1 MRPSEPLTE
10 ILNMF
15 VAVIFI
21 PVVAA
26 NAFTESSSMRVP
38 EISERSM
45 PLKTYMIFD
54 PCNIN
59 KPGNRTVSCAQLR
72 RMGYN
77 VSEDYWISPYTD
89 FFARCDMDTDG
100 GGWTIIQR
108 RSWDEEGEDKFE
120 KSEKEYEKGFYGG
133 VSSYWIGNENIHAL
147 TSHPSNEQALRIELT
162 KQNNKRIIVNYGK
175 FKVGSKNDGYM
186 LTYDDYWSPNGTE
199 YDGLAFHNRT
209 KFSVMKQNDR
219 VDSCSKSRRSGGWWY
234 PPFGCLFSNLNGRKF
249 KSGVPQ
255 NNMGHGITWY
265 KIGDMSSFRDVYE
278 SVEMKVRDADYK
290 FCTGK
295 MATMFSYT

>member
-45 PLKTYMIFD
+45 PIKTYMIFD

-72 RMGYN
+72 RKGYN
-77 VSEDYWISPYTD
+77 ITKDYGISPHTNFY
-89 FFARCDMDTDG
+89 ARCDMDTDG

-133 VSSYWIGNENIHAL
+133 VSSYWI
-147 TSHPSNEQALRIELT
+147 
-162 KQNNKRIIVNYGK
+162 
-175 FKVGSKNDGYM
+175 
-186 LTYDDYWSPNGTE
+186 GTE

-249 KSGVPQ
+249 KSRVPQ

-278 SVEMKVRDADYK
+278 SVEMKVRDADYD